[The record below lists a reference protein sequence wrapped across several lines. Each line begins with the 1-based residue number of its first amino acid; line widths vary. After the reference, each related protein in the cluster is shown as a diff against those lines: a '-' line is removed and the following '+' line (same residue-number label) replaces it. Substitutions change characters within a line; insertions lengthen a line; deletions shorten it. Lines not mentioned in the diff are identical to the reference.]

1 MYQHEWP
8 HITQTTKDV
17 VMAELDK
24 GEISIYNRSG
34 IFEVF
39 ENAYAESLGMK
50 HALVTNSGTEALHT
64 AMVAAGFSPG
74 DEVICPSYTFY
85 ATVTPI
91 FQTGAIPVL
100 CEATIHDGNI
110 DPIAIKRLITPK
122 TKAVM
127 VTHMWG
133 MPCDMDTIVAI
144 CKEHNLTLIE
154 DCSHAHGALY
164 KGRPVGSH
172 GDIAVFSLQ
181 GQKIITGG
189 EGGILLTNNIEFYER
204 SLLFGQYNKRCKQ
217 EIRKD
222 SPYYPYAVTGFGLKL
237 RAHPFAI
244 AMANEQFSHLK
255 EWHRIKHK
263 HALYLNEK
271 LTAYSEL
278 ELPVPLHEG
287 DEPSWYAYTFRIK
300 SGALSISTQ
309 DFCDKLVEAGIADAD
324 IPGSTCSLNLLKLFQ
339 EPGLLF
345 PAYAEKVAYKPGDF
359 PIAEAFFSSAI
370 KLPVDVYDTD
380 EYRVVLDEYA
390 YIIGQTLKTHRKKE
404 RA

>member
-8 HITQTTKDV
+8 HITQTTKDA

-39 ENAYAESLGMK
+39 EDAYATSLGMK
-50 HALVTNSGTEALHT
+50 YALVINSGTAALHT
-64 AMVAAGFSPG
+64 AMVAAGFAPD
-74 DEVICPSYTFY
+74 DEVICPAYTFY

-91 FQTGAIPVL
+91 FQTGAVPIL
-100 CEATIHDGNI
+100 CEASEDGNI
-110 DPIAIKRLITPK
+110 DPASIEKLITPK
-122 TKAVM
+122 TKGVM

-133 MPCDMDTIVAI
+133 MPCDMDAITAI
-144 CKEHNLTLIE
+144 CEKHDLTLIE

-164 KGRPVGSH
+164 KGKPIGSH
-172 GDIAVFSLQ
+172 GDISIFSLQ

-189 EGGILLTNNIEFYER
+189 EGGILLTNNVEFYER

-244 AMANEQFSHLK
+244 AMANEQFGHLT
-255 EWHRIKHK
+255 EWHAIKHK
-263 HALYLNEK
+263 HALYLNDK
-271 LTAYSEL
+271 LAAYPEL
-278 ELPVPLHEG
+278 ELPVPAHEG

-300 SGALSISTQ
+300 PGVLNISTQ
-309 DFCDKLVEAGIADAD
+309 DFCDKLIEAGIADAD
-324 IPGSTCSLNLLKLFQ
+324 MPGSTCPLNLLRLFQ
-339 EPGLLF
+339 EPALLF
-345 PAYAEKVAYKPGDF
+345 PVYANKVAYKPGDF
-359 PIAEAFFSSAI
+359 PMAEAFFNSAI

-380 EYRVVLDEYA
+380 EYRAVLDGYVD
-390 YIIGQTLKTHRKKE
+390 IIGETLRSYRK
-404 RA
+404 

>member
-8 HITQTTKDV
+8 HITQATKDA

-39 ENAYAESLGMK
+39 EDAYAASLGMK
-50 HALVTNSGTEALHT
+50 YALVVNSGTEALHT
-64 AMVAAGFSPG
+64 AMVAAGFAPG
-74 DEVICPSYTFY
+74 DEVICPAYTFY

-91 FQTGAIPVL
+91 FQTGATPVL
-100 CEATIHDGNI
+100 CEATADDGNI
-110 DPIAIKRLITPK
+110 DPAAIEKLIAPK

-133 MPCDMDTIVAI
+133 MPCDMDAIIAI

-164 KGRPVGSH
+164 KGKPVGSH
-172 GDIAVFSLQ
+172 GDISVFSLQ

-189 EGGILLTNNIEFYER
+189 EGGILLTNNVEFYER
-204 SLLFGQYNKRCKQ
+204 SLLFGHYNKRCKQ

-244 AMANEQFSHLK
+244 AMANEQFSHLE
-255 EWHRIKHK
+255 EWHAIKHK

-271 LTAYSEL
+271 LAAYPEL
-278 ELPVPLHEG
+278 ELPVPLHDG
-287 DEPSWYAYTFRIK
+287 DEPSWYAYTFRVK
-300 SGALSISTQ
+300 PGTLSISTQ
-309 DFCDKLVEAGIADAD
+309 EFCDNLIEAGIADAD
-324 IPGSTCSLNLLKLFQ
+324 MPESTCPLNLLKLFQ

-345 PAYAEKVAYKPGDF
+345 PAYADKVAYKPGDF
-359 PIAEAFFSSAI
+359 PVAETFFNSAI
-370 KLPVDVYDTD
+370 KLPVDVCDTD
-380 EYRVVLDEYA
+380 EYRTVLDEYVA
-390 YIIGQTLKTHRKKE
+390 IIGKTLKAYRK
-404 RA
+404 